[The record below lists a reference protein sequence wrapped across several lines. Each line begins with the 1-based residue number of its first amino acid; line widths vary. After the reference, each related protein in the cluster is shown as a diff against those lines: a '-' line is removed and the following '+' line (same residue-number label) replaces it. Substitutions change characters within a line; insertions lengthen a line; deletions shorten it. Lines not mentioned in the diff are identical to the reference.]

1 MNHIF
6 FKLVNKTYLSD
17 IISFLKITE
26 NDFEKLNHFCD
37 FSTKSY
43 EIRDFTSLDK
53 LKKNALSFMSKKPTD
68 ISSEN
73 FSVCLV
79 NKNFDKNSNKNI
91 IKIPVQNPRKSFSE
105 VINNFCEKKTNIN
118 DKSNLKNQSI
128 IYESVKIGKNFEI
141 GNFSEV
147 KSNVVIGD
155 NVVIGNGVTIA
166 ENCIIGNN
174 SIIENGVQLECS
186 ILNENV
192 TISQNSVVGKNGFG
206 FIPSGLK
213 TKVFFHIGGVV
224 IGKNTYVG
232 ANSNIDRGL
241 INDTIIGDSVMIDN
255 QVHIAHNC
263 KIDDFCI
270 LPGKCAL
277 SGSVHLEKNVILG
290 GGVGIVDNV
299 VIGEGSTI
307 TAGSNV
313 LKSFPIKNSK
323 IGGYPALNHY
333 DWQRI
338 QVLNNKKI
346 RKRLVK

>member
-6 FKLVNKTYLSD
+6 FKLVNKVYLSD
-17 IISFLKITE
+17 IISFLKINI
-26 NDFEKLNHFCD
+26 NDLDRFNQFID
-37 FSTKSY
+37 FDVKSY
-43 EIRDFTSLDK
+43 EILDFCSLDK
-53 LKKNALSFMSKKPTD
+53 LKKNTLSFMSKKSNNL
-68 ISSEN
+68 ILEN

-79 NKNFDKNSNKNI
+79 DKTYDKNFHKNM
-91 IKIPVQNPRKSFSE
+91 IKIPVKNPRKSFSE
-105 VINNFCEKKTNIN
+105 LITNFCIKKIN
-118 DKSNLKNQSI
+118 KDDRSNLKNQSI
-128 IYESVKIGKNFEI
+128 IFDTVQIGKNFKI
-141 GNFSEV
+141 GNFSEI

-155 NVVIGNGVTIA
+155 NVIIGNGVTIS
-166 ENCIIGNN
+166 ENCFIGNN
-174 SIIENGVQLECS
+174 SIIENGVQLECT

-192 TISQNSVVGKNGFG
+192 TISQNSVIGKNGFG

-213 TKVFFHIGGVV
+213 TKVFFHVGGVI
-224 IGKNTYVG
+224 IGQNSYVG
-232 ANSNIDRGL
+232 SNSNIDRGL
-241 INDTIIGDSVMIDN
+241 INDTTIGKSVMIDN

-263 KIDDFCI
+263 KIEDNCI

-338 QVLNNKKI
+338 QVINNKKI
-346 RKRLVK
+346 KNRLLK